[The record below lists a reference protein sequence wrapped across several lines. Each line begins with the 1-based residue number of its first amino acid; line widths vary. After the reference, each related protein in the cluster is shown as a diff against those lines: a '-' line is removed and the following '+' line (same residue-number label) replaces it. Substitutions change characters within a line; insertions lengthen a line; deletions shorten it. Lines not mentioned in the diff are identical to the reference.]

1 MINFNCIV
9 QEGVIPEEL
18 RDKLVPELTRIG
30 CAVLGETPGNVVVG
44 FTEIPQGFGFR
55 GGELSTTSLVRAD
68 IPPGCEQAVRVEFME
83 QIQDMWRKVTGCTT
97 DELVVSAR
105 DRQSVI

>member
-9 QEGVIPEEL
+9 QEGLIPEEL
-18 RDKLVPELTRIG
+18 RGLLVSELTRIG
-30 CAVLGETPGNVVVG
+30 CAVLGVAPGGVVVG
-44 FTEIPQGFGFR
+44 FTQIPHGFGFR

-68 IPPGCEQAVRVEFME
+68 IPLGCEQAVRVEFME

-105 DRQSVI
+105 DQQLVI